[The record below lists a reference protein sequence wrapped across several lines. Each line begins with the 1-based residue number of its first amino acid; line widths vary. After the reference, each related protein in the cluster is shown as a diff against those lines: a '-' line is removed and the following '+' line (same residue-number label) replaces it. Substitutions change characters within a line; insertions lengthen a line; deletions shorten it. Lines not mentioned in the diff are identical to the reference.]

1 MPELTDKQTSE
12 LSQLRQ
18 AVAAMR
24 KQMNARLDVLD
35 TLIVAM
41 LPPAHANAARYQRH
55 RVISADRKKIKEF
68 MES

>member
-12 LSQLRQ
+12 LSRLRQ

-24 KQMNARLDVLD
+24 EQMNARLDVLD
-35 TLIVAM
+35 ALIVAM
-41 LPPAHANAARYQRH
+41 LPPAHANAARYQRQ